1 MRLYA
6 DFLIFCPSCP
16 PFRKGPTVAGLLPH
30 VLWAELRY
38 RSGRKAFHSTLFELG
53 RPMVA
58 G

>member
-1 MRLYA
+1 V
-6 DFLIFCPSCP
+6 FCPRYP

-53 RPMVA
+53 RDMVA